1 MDRQT
6 DIQTEETEQRDK
18 NFLYHKFEIVKSF
31 FLFVNYL
38 YKY

>member
-18 NFLYHKFEIVKSF
+18 NILHHKFEIVKSF